1 MFDNEIYKLSRI
13 TDEQKYGE
21 IYVFLSDYRITTM
34 SDETG
39 TLSASPST
47 TINSRHP
54 RRIKLNEQQLE
65 SISHEDLLRNWREL
79 DSYVEML
86 ESQTSNQEGSSVF
99 SLLYI
104 VTG

>member
-1 MFDNEIYKLSRI
+1 MYICISDCRI
-13 TDEQKYGE
+13 A
-21 IYVFLSDYRITTM
+21 M

-39 TLSASPST
+39 TLPTQSST
-47 TINSRHP
+47 TVHGRHL
-54 RRIKLNEQQLE
+54 RRIKLSEQQLE
-65 SISHEDLLRNWREL
+65 SISRDDLLRNWREL

-99 SLLYI
+99 LLYI

>member
-1 MFDNEIYKLSRI
+1 
-13 TDEQKYGE
+13 
-21 IYVFLSDYRITTM
+21 M

-39 TLSASPST
+39 TLSTPSST
-47 TINSRHP
+47 TIHSRHP
-54 RRIKLNEQQLE
+54 RRIKLSEQQLE
-65 SISHEDLLRNWREL
+65 SVSRDDLLRNWREL

-86 ESQTSNQEGSSVF
+86 ESQTSNQEGSCVF

>member
-1 MFDNEIYKLSRI
+1 MEKHMYICISDCRI
-13 TDEQKYGE
+13 A
-21 IYVFLSDYRITTM
+21 M

-39 TLSASPST
+39 TLPTPSST
-47 TINSRHP
+47 TVHGRHP
-54 RRIKLNEQQLE
+54 RRIKLSEQQLE
-65 SISHEDLLRNWREL
+65 SISREDLLRNWREL

>member
-1 MFDNEIYKLSRI
+1 
-13 TDEQKYGE
+13 
-21 IYVFLSDYRITTM
+21 M

-86 ESQTSNQEGSSVF
+86 ESQTSNQEGSLCSHCCT
-99 SLLYI
+99 LLQ
-104 VTG
+104 VELNTCGNKKM

>member
-1 MFDNEIYKLSRI
+1 
-13 TDEQKYGE
+13 
-21 IYVFLSDYRITTM
+21 M

-47 TINSRHP
+47 TVNSRNP

-104 VTG
+104 VTGSNKYTWKQCGI